1 MSRNGKIV
9 LIEKAGRIQTFNLPH
24 EVYCKARGR
33 CSCRSVVVTLVDENK
48 RSGAKRPR
56 PERRRFSDSLTLL
69 PRQRS
74 EALPREILECPEIAN
89 ALKDRPRRLVAIPA
103 D

>member
-1 MSRNGKIV
+1 MSKNGKIMLV
-9 LIEKAGRIQTFNLPH
+9 EKGGRMQTFNLPH
-24 EVYCKARGR
+24 EVYCSARGR

-48 RSGAKRPR
+48 RTGVRRPR
-56 PERRRFSDSLTLL
+56 PSRRRFPASITLL

-74 EALPREILECPEIAN
+74 APLPREVLQCPEIAN
-89 ALKDRPRRLVAIPA
+89 ALKDRPRRLTFVEA